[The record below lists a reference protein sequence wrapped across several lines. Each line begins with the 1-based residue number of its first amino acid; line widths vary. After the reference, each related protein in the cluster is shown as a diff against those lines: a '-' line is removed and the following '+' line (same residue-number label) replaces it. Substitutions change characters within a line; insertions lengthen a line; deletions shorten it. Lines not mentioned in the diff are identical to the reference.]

1 MKNKNKNR
9 RRVPGKNQN
18 KTNPKKVKHQRVN
31 IGSFFFLVFNL
42 YRFKSENNLQ
52 EMKNKRK
59 QISSN
64 VKI

>member
-1 MKNKNKNR
+1 MKIDDASLA
-9 RRVPGKNQN
+9 
-18 KTNPKKVKHQRVN
+18 KTKTKQTPKKVKHQRVN
-31 IGSFFFLVFNL
+31 IGSFFFLVFNI